1 MRVTQPVVDMVFRK
15 LGGRE
20 VLGQNVTSEADLAR
34 LVHGRIPLRER
45 SSMSGAGGFSD
56 QEIGRF
62 IISEHTLRHRKAKR
76 QPLTVEE
83 SDRIVRLTRIQA
95 LTEDVFGDAQKANRW
110 LRENP
115 TILDG
120 KPPLEIARTESG
132 ARVVEQMLAKIDW
145 GAAA

>member
-34 LVHGRIPLRER
+34 LVHGRIPLRALIYVR
-45 SSMSGAGGFSD
+45 RGGFSD

-62 IISEHTLRHRKAKR
+62 IIPEHTQRHRNAKR

-83 SDRIVRLTRIQA
+83 SDRVVRVTRIQA

-110 LRENP
+110 LRENLA
-115 TILDG
+115 ILDG